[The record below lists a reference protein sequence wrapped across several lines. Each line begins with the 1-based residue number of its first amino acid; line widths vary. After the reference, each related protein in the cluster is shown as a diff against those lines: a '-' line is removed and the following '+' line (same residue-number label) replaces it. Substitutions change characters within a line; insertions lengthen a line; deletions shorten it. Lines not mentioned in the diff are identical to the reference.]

1 MRAVGLDIPT
11 NPSEANPVYHLSV
24 KSVSRS
30 DGRSATAAA
39 AYRSGEVVIDQRT
52 GQVHDYRKR
61 SGVHAVGMIGWTGS
75 RSDLWSSAE
84 LAEKRKDAKVARE
97 YEVNLPAETTD
108 DDRKSMVERFGQW
121 LANRYGVA
129 VDWAIHSPPEKGDQ
143 RHWHAHILTTTRRID
158 GGQLA
163 EKTRI
168 LDCKQTAQTEVE
180 AIRAEWSQR
189 CIAATHDREKWDHRS
204 FARRGIDRIST
215 GKKGVSATAYERRTG
230 TPSRRG
236 QWIGQRMEAHR
247 AAQAAKADWLAAQA
261 LLDEALAAEIDIQ
274 PPRPEQI
281 DIQRTQFPREAV
293 APKTPKISPFGSEP
307 IAPAEPAPRAEKPS
321 LWARVISLGKTIKT
335 ESTED
340 EQRIRIIKN
349 RIRIIKA
356 RIRLVEGEKS
366 AVDQSR
372 RRAIHRRLRSGHAG
386 GQRPRD
392 HSQRRDAIGIASR
405 QHPHSDRR
413 RDNPR
418 AVEPPRT
425 YYADQAIASISDPQP
440 YGYRTASEIKAAKEA
455 ARRRGGGIGGR

>member
-1 MRAVGLDIPT
+1 MIL
-11 NPSEANPVYHLSV
+11 SVYHLSV

-39 AYRSGEVVIDQRT
+39 AYRSGESITDERT
-52 GQVHDYRKR
+52 GQRHDYRRR
-61 SGVHAVGMIGWTGS
+61 SGVHAVGIVGWTGS
-75 RSDLWSSAE
+75 RSDLWNAAE

-97 YEVNLPAETTD
+97 YEVNLPAEATD
-108 DDRKSMVERFGQW
+108 EARKSMVEGMAQW
-121 LANRYGVA
+121 LHDRYGVA
-129 VDWAIHSPPEKGDQ
+129 VDYAIHSPPPKGNQ
-143 RHWHAHILTTTRRID
+143 RHWHAHILTTTRRIN

-168 LDCKQTAQTEVE
+168 LDTKQTAQTEVE

-189 CIAATHDREKWDHRS
+189 CIAATNDRAKWDHRS

-215 GKKGVSATAYERRTG
+215 GKKGVSATAFERRTG

-293 APKTPKISPFGSEP
+293 APETPKKPHFGSEP

-321 LWARVISLGKTIKT
+321 FFARVISLAKTIKT
-335 ESTED
+335 ESPED
-340 EQRIRIIKN
+340 E

-356 RIRLVEGEKS
+356 RIRLVAARIRLGEGEKS

-386 GQRPRD
+386 GQRTRD
-392 HSQRRDAIGIASR
+392 HRQRRDAVGTASR
-405 QHPHSDRR
+405 KHPLGDPR

-425 YYADQAIASISDPQP
+425 YYAEDAIASISDPQP
-440 YGYRTASEIKAAKEA
+440 YPEGYRTASQIKADKE
-455 ARRRGGGIGGR
+455 ARRRGGIGGR

>member
-52 GQVHDYRKR
+52 GQRHDYRRR
-61 SGVHAVGMIGWTGS
+61 SGVHAVGIVGWTGS
-75 RSDLWSSAE
+75 RSDLWNAAE
-84 LAEKRKDAKVARE
+84 ASEKRKDAKVARE
-97 YEVNLPAETTD
+97 YEVNLPAEASDETRQT
-108 DDRKSMVERFGQW
+108 MVEGMAKW
-121 LANRYGVA
+121 LHDRYGVA
-129 VDWAIHSPPEKGDQ
+129 VDWAIHSPPPKGNQ
-143 RHWHAHILTTTRRID
+143 RHWHAHILTTTRKLED
-158 GGQLA
+158 GKLT

-168 LDCKQTAQTEVE
+168 LDTKQTAQTEVE

-189 CIAATHDREKWDHRS
+189 CIAATNDRAKWDHRS

-293 APKTPKISPFGSEP
+293 AETPKKPHFGREP
-307 IAPAEPAPRAEKPS
+307 VAPAEPAPRAEKPS
-321 LWARVISLGKTIKT
+321 LWARVISLAKTIKT
-335 ESTED
+335 ESED
-340 EQRIRIIKN
+340 E

-356 RIRLVEGEKS
+356 RIRLVAARIRLVEISKT
-366 AVDQSR
+366 AVDQSG
-372 RRAIHRRLRSGHAG
+372 RRAIHRRLRSYRAI
-386 GQRPRD
+386 GQRTRD
-392 HSQRRDAIGIASR
+392 HRQRRDAVGPDSR
-405 QHPHSDRR
+405 QHPHSDPR

-425 YYADQAIASISDPQP
+425 SYAESAIASISDPP
-440 YGYRTASEIKAAKEA
+440 EYPAGYRTASEIKADKE
-455 ARRRGGGIGGR
+455 ARRRGGGMGGRG

>member
-39 AYRSGEVVIDQRT
+39 AYRSGESITDERT
-52 GQVHDYRKR
+52 GQRHDYRRR
-61 SGVHAVGMIGWTGS
+61 SGVHAVGLVGWTGS
-75 RSDLWSSAE
+75 RSDLWNAAESAE
-84 LAEKRKDAKVARE
+84 RRKDAKVARE
-97 YEVNLPAETTD
+97 YEIALPAEASD
-108 DDRKSMVERFGQW
+108 DDRQSMVERFSQW
-121 LANRYGVA
+121 LHDRYGIA
-129 VDWAIHSPPEKGDQ
+129 VDWAIHSPPPKGDQ
-143 RHWHAHILTTTRRID
+143 RHWHAHILTTTRAVTD
-158 GGQLA
+158 GQFGA
-163 EKTRI
+163 KTRI

-189 CIAATHDREKWDHRS
+189 CVAATHDREKWDHRS

-274 PPRPEQI
+274 
-281 DIQRTQFPREAV
+281 RTQFPREAV
-293 APKTPKISPFGSEP
+293 APEIPKKPHFGREAV
-307 IAPAEPAPRAEKPS
+307 APAEPAPRAEKPS
-321 LWARVISLGKTIKT
+321 FFSRLITLAKTIKT

-372 RRAIHRRLRSGHAG
+372 RRAIHRRLRSGHAIR
-386 GQRPRD
+386 QRTRD

>member
-1 MRAVGLDIPT
+1 MPPARARFSIGGSATPSMRAVGLDSPT
-11 NPSEANPVYHLSV
+11 NPSDDTGVYHLSV

-52 GQVHDYRKR
+52 GQTHDYRRR
-61 SGVHAVGMIGWTGS
+61 SGVHAVGIVGWTGS

-108 DDRKSMVERFGQW
+108 DDRKSMVEGMAKW
-121 LANRYGVA
+121 LHDRYGVA

-143 RHWHAHILTTTRRID
+143 RHWHAHILTTTRKLED
-158 GGQLA
+158 GKLT

-204 FARRGIDRIST
+204 FSRRGMDRIST
-215 GKKGVSATAYERRTG
+215 GKRGVSATATERKTG
-230 TPSRRG
+230 TPSRRRL
-236 QWIGQRMEAHR
+236 WIGERMEAHR
-247 AAQAAKADWLAAQA
+247 AAQAAQADWLAAQA

-293 APKTPKISPFGSEP
+293 APETPKKPHFGSEP
-307 IAPAEPAPRAEKPS
+307 VAPAEPAPRAEKPS
-321 LWARVISLGKTIKT
+321 LWARVISLAKTTKT

-340 EQRIRIIKN
+340 EQRIRINKN
-349 RIRIIKA
+349 RIRLVAA
-356 RIRLVEGEKS
+356 RIRLVEISKT

-372 RRAIHRRLRSGHAG
+372 RRAIHRRRCSG
-386 GQRPRD
+386 
-392 HSQRRDAIGIASR
+392 S
-405 QHPHSDRR
+405 
-413 RDNPR
+413 
-418 AVEPPRT
+418 T
-425 YYADQAIASISDPQP
+425 
-440 YGYRTASEIKAAKEA
+440 
-455 ARRRGGGIGGR
+455 

>member
-39 AYRSGEVVIDQRT
+39 AYRSGESITDERT
-52 GQVHDYRKR
+52 GQRHDYRRR
-61 SGVHAVGMIGWTGS
+61 SGVHAVGLVGWTGS
-75 RSDLWSSAE
+75 RSDLWNAAESAE
-84 LAEKRKDAKVARE
+84 RRKDAKVARE

-108 DDRKSMVERFGQW
+108 DDRKSMVEGMAKW
-121 LANRYGVA
+121 LHDRYGVA
-129 VDWAIHSPPEKGDQ
+129 VDWAIHSPPPKGNQ
-143 RHWHAHILTTTRRID
+143 RHWHAHILTTTRKLED
-158 GGQLA
+158 GKLT

-168 LDCKQTAQTEVE
+168 LDTKQTAQTEVE

-204 FARRGIDRIST
+204 FSRRGIDRIST
-215 GKKGVSATAYERRTG
+215 GKRGVSATATERKTG
-230 TPSRRG
+230 TPSRRRL
-236 QWIGQRMEAHR
+236 WIGERMEAHR

-261 LLDEALAAEIDIQ
+261 LLDEALQAAAE
-274 PPRPEQI
+274 I

-293 APKTPKISPFGSEP
+293 APEIPKKPHFGREP

-321 LWARVISLGKTIKT
+321 FFSRLITLAKTIKT

-349 RIRIIKA
+349 RIRLIKN
-356 RIRLVEGEKS
+356 RIRLGEGEKS

-372 RRAIHRRLRSGHAG
+372 RRAIHRRRCSGHAIR
-386 GQRPRD
+386 QRTRD

-425 YYADQAIASISDPQP
+425 YYAEQAIASIQDPP
-440 YGYRTASEIKAAKEA
+440 EYPPEYRTASEIKAAKEA